1 MSDKFIKSIIILQNN
16 FLIKKSIINRYNLE
30 YIDLQNIIIKI
41 IDNIELNFSMNLI
54 DLDFYNKNFE
64 LIDNYLLK
72 LNELPKKLSIK
83 NYNLDYQI
91 KLYTLRDN
99 IKKLMMDCGVSTIFD
114 IIHFFDDNYI
124 LDNELIKFLNEVI
137 IPLKFDLKQSN
148 KKSKNLRLVDLSNNL
163 NDKINAIRIE
173 ILLNKNILIIDGYT
187 KKDSLNLFKKKDF
200 LKEKIDIIKNDLYKK
215 LDNVNF
221 INMYMEQISLK
232 ELLILKADDLVNIV
246 LIDYDY
252 INKFEKKLL
261 SSIVKEFLLSNVND
275 QRKILILLLIN
286 NTNESKHLANLLYD
300 MILSKS
306 DTLKPQYFASD
317 IYKSFHWSIQKIF
330 KIENKKINILK
341 KELLEITEDEI
352 SYEDRI
358 IQMKVDKL
366 VKSKAL
372 DKLKEIKSSKDNVKA
387 INFLDGLLKIPFNNY
402 RKEKILYYLSDIR
415 LKLIELLD
423 SFKNNYDFKNIVDTY
438 ENNTSLT
445 ENIIQKLID
454 IIETYSIDDNKLI
467 IYNDKKSTDIIPLD
481 YDDKTIIYEKFKLI
495 VNEWNDYK
503 EKRTEYMSKVR
514 STLDECIYG
523 QKDAKRHIERLIG
536 QWINGKMDGCVF
548 GFQGP
553 PGVGKTTLCKKGL
566 ARCLVD
572 ENDESRPFAFIALG
586 GARNGSYLDG
596 HNYTYLGSTWGRIVE
611 ILIDTKCMNP
621 IIYIDELDKVSSTE
635 HGKEIVGILT
645 HLTDPSQN
653 EEFTDKYFSGIKLDL
668 SKCIIVFSYND
679 SSLIDPILRDRIVEV
694 NVKSISKKEKIHITK
709 EFLLP
714 EILDMIGY
722 LKQDFIFNDDAIDY
736 LIETYTHE
744 AGVRKL
750 KEKLFELFREINLN
764 KLLFNNITLPFVIDI
779 NYVKKHFSDTH
790 KIHLK
795 KILNKPCIGVVNGLY
810 ATSLGTGGITI
821 IEVMKT
827 PSNNNL
833 SLELTGSQGDV
844 MKESMRCAKTVAWN
858 LIPNEIKKEINFE
871 LKDIGS
877 FGLHIHCPDNA
888 TPKDGPSAGAA
899 ITTAIISRLCNIKVN
914 NTIAMTGEIDLNGK
928 IHKIGG
934 LESKL
939 NGAKRAGV
947 KKVFIPQDNDDDLK
961 IILKKIDDE
970 MYFKDLEIIKVEKY
984 LDFVNELFVN
994 SEIIF

>member
-114 IIHFFDDNYI
+114 IIHFFNDNYI

-163 NDKINAIRIE
+163 NDKINAIRVE

-275 QRKILILLLIN
+275 QRKILILLIIN

-402 RKEKILYYLSDIR
+402 RKEKILYHLSDIR

-481 YDDKTIIYEKFKLI
+481 YDDKTIIYEKFKSI
-495 VNEWNDYK
+495 VNELNDYK

-795 KILNKPCIGVVNGLY
+795 KILNKPCVGVVNGLY

-858 LIPNEIKKEINFE
+858 LIPNQIKKEINFE

-961 IILKKIDDE
+961 LILKKIDDE

>member
-1 MSDKFIKSIIILQNN
+1 
-16 FLIKKSIINRYNLE
+16 
-30 YIDLQNIIIKI
+30 
-41 IDNIELNFSMNLI
+41 
-54 DLDFYNKNFE
+54 
-64 LIDNYLLK
+64 
-72 LNELPKKLSIK
+72 
-83 NYNLDYQI
+83 
-91 KLYTLRDN
+91 
-99 IKKLMMDCGVSTIFD
+99 MMDCGVSTIFD
-114 IIHFFDDNYI
+114 IIHFFNDNYI

-163 NDKINAIRIE
+163 NDKINAIRVE

-275 QRKILILLLIN
+275 QRKILILLIIN

-402 RKEKILYYLSDIR
+402 RKEKILYHLSDIR

-481 YDDKTIIYEKFKLI
+481 YDDKTIIYEKFKSI

-790 KIHLK
+790 KIYLK
-795 KILNKPCIGVVNGLY
+795 KILNKPCVGVVNGLY

-858 LIPNEIKKEINFE
+858 LIPNQIKKEINFE

-961 IILKKIDDE
+961 LILKKIDDE
-970 MYFKDLEIIKVEKY
+970 IYFKDLEIIKVEKY

>member
-1 MSDKFIKSIIILQNN
+1 MSEKFIKSIIILQNN
-16 FLIKKSIINRYNLE
+16 FLLKKNIIDKYNLE
-30 YIDLQNIIIKI
+30 YTNLENLILKI
-41 IDNIELNFSMNLI
+41 IDSIELNFNLNLI
-54 DLDFYNKNFE
+54 DLEFYNKNFE

-72 LNELPKKLSIK
+72 LNELPNELNIK
-83 NYNLDYQI
+83 NYSLDYQI
-91 KLYTLRDN
+91 KLYLIRDN
-99 IKKLMMDCGVSTIFD
+99 IKKLMMDCGVSKIYD
-114 IIHFFDDNYI
+114 IIYFFDEKFVLKDDE
-124 LDNELIKFLNEVI
+124 LDFLNEI
-137 IPLKFDLKQSN
+137 LIPIKFNIKKSN
-148 KKSKNLRLVDLSNNL
+148 NKSKNLRLLDLSNNL
-163 NDKINAIRIE
+163 KDKVSAIRIE

-187 KKDSLNLFKKKDF
+187 KKDSLNLYKKKNF
-200 LKEKIDIIKNDLYKK
+200 LKKKIDLVKNDLYKK
-215 LDNVNF
+215 LDNKKF
-221 INMYMEQISLK
+221 IELYMEQISLK
-232 ELLILKADDLVNIV
+232 ELLILKSDDIINLI
-246 LIDYDY
+246 LIDYEY
-252 INKFEKKLL
+252 INKLEKKLL

-275 QRKILILLLIN
+275 QRKILILLIIN
-286 NTNESKHLANLLYD
+286 NTSCSKHLANLLYE

-306 DTLKPQYFASD
+306 DTLKPQYFANE

-330 KIENKKINILK
+330 KIEQNKIKTLK
-341 KELLEITEDEI
+341 KELLEITDEDI

-358 IQMKVDKL
+358 IHMKVDKV

-372 DKLKEIKSSKDNVKA
+372 DKLKEIKSSKDNIKA
-387 INFLDGLLKIPFNNY
+387 VNYLDGLLKIPFGNY
-402 RKEKILYYLSDIR
+402 KKEKILFYLSDFKIS
-415 LKLIELLD
+415 LSKLLD
-423 SFKNNYDFKNIVDTY
+423 SFKENYDFKNIIDIY
-438 ENNTSLT
+438 KNNSSLT
-445 ENIIQKLID
+445 ENVIQKLID
-454 IIETYSIDDNKLI
+454 IIETYSIDYNQLI
-467 IYNDKKSTDIIPLD
+467 IYNDNKSTDIIPLD
-481 YDDKTIIYEKFKLI
+481 YDDKTIIYDKFNFI
-495 VNEWNDYK
+495 VNKWNDYK
-503 EKRTEYMSKVR
+503 EKRMNFMSKVS

-566 ARCLVD
+566 AKCLID

-596 HNYTYLGSTWGRIVE
+596 HNYTYLGSTWGRIVD

-621 IIYIDELDKVSSTE
+621 IIYIDELDKVSNTE

-653 EEFTDKYFSGIKLDL
+653 EEFTDKYFSGVKLDL

-714 EILDMIGY
+714 EILEMIGY
-722 LKQDFIFNDDAIDY
+722 LKEDFIFEDDAIDY

-764 KLLFNNITLPFVIDI
+764 KLLFNNINLPFLIDI

-795 KILNKPCIGVVNGLY
+795 KILNKPCVGVVNGLY

-858 LIPNEIKKEINFE
+858 LIPNQIKKEINFE

-961 IILKKIDDE
+961 LILKKIDDE

>member
-1 MSDKFIKSIIILQNN
+1 MSEKFIKSIIILQNN
-16 FLIKKSIINRYNLE
+16 FLLKKNIIDKYNLE
-30 YIDLQNIIIKI
+30 YTNLENLILKI
-41 IDNIELNFSMNLI
+41 IDSIELNFNLNLI
-54 DLDFYNKNFE
+54 DLEFYNKNFE

-72 LNELPKKLSIK
+72 LNELPNELNIK
-83 NYNLDYQI
+83 NYSLDYQI
-91 KLYTLRDN
+91 KLYLIRDN
-99 IKKLMMDCGVSTIFD
+99 IKKLMMDCGVSKIYD
-114 IIHFFDDNYI
+114 IIYFFDEKFVLKDDE
-124 LDNELIKFLNEVI
+124 LDFLNEI
-137 IPLKFDLKQSN
+137 LIPIKFNIKKSN
-148 KKSKNLRLVDLSNNL
+148 NKSKNLRLLDLSNNL
-163 NDKINAIRIE
+163 KDKVSAIRIE

-187 KKDSLNLFKKKDF
+187 KKDSLNLYKKKNF
-200 LKEKIDIIKNDLYKK
+200 LKKKIDLVKNDLYKK
-215 LDNVNF
+215 LDNKKF
-221 INMYMEQISLK
+221 IELYMEQISLK
-232 ELLILKADDLVNIV
+232 ELLILKSDDIINLI
-246 LIDYDY
+246 LIDYEY
-252 INKFEKKLL
+252 INKLEKKLL

-275 QRKILILLLIN
+275 QRKILILLIIN
-286 NTNESKHLANLLYD
+286 NTNCSKHLANLLYE

-306 DTLKPQYFASD
+306 DTLKPQYFANE

-330 KIENKKINILK
+330 KIEQNKIKTLK
-341 KELLEITEDEI
+341 KELLEITDEDI

-358 IQMKVDKL
+358 IHMKVDKV

-372 DKLKEIKSSKDNVKA
+372 DKLKEIKSSKDNIKA
-387 INFLDGLLKIPFNNY
+387 VNYLDGLLKIPFGNY
-402 RKEKILYYLSDIR
+402 KKEKILFYLSDFKIS
-415 LKLIELLD
+415 LSKLLD
-423 SFKNNYDFKNIVDTY
+423 SFKENYDFKNIIDIY
-438 ENNTSLT
+438 KNNSSLT
-445 ENIIQKLID
+445 ENVIQKLID
-454 IIETYSIDDNKLI
+454 IIETYSIDYNQLI
-467 IYNDKKSTDIIPLD
+467 IYNDNKSTDIIPLD
-481 YDDKTIIYEKFKLI
+481 YDDKTIIYDKFNFI
-495 VNEWNDYK
+495 VNKWNDYK
-503 EKRTEYMSKVR
+503 EKRMNFMSKVS

-566 ARCLVD
+566 AKCLID

-596 HNYTYLGSTWGRIVE
+596 HNYTYLGSTWGRIVD

-621 IIYIDELDKVSSTE
+621 IIYIDELDKVSNTE

-653 EEFTDKYFSGIKLDL
+653 EDFTDKYFSGIKLDL

-722 LKQDFIFNDDAIDY
+722 LKEDFIFEDDAIDY

-764 KLLFNNITLPFVIDI
+764 KLLFNNINLPFLIDI
-779 NYVKKHFSDTH
+779 NYVKKHFSDSN
-790 KIHLK
+790 KINLK

-833 SLELTGSQGDV
+833 SLELTGSQGNV

-858 LIPNEIKKEINFE
+858 LIPNQIKKEINFE

-947 KKVFIPQDNDDDLK
+947 KKVYIPQDNDDDLK
-961 IILKKIDDE
+961 IILKKIDDD

>member
-1 MSDKFIKSIIILQNN
+1 
-16 FLIKKSIINRYNLE
+16 
-30 YIDLQNIIIKI
+30 
-41 IDNIELNFSMNLI
+41 
-54 DLDFYNKNFE
+54 
-64 LIDNYLLK
+64 
-72 LNELPKKLSIK
+72 
-83 NYNLDYQI
+83 
-91 KLYTLRDN
+91 
-99 IKKLMMDCGVSTIFD
+99 
-114 IIHFFDDNYI
+114 
-124 LDNELIKFLNEVI
+124 
-137 IPLKFDLKQSN
+137 
-148 KKSKNLRLVDLSNNL
+148 
-163 NDKINAIRIE
+163 
-173 ILLNKNILIIDGYT
+173 
-187 KKDSLNLFKKKDF
+187 
-200 LKEKIDIIKNDLYKK
+200 
-215 LDNVNF
+215 
-221 INMYMEQISLK
+221 MEQISLK
-232 ELLILKADDLVNIV
+232 ELLILKSDDIINLI
-246 LIDYDY
+246 LIDYEY
-252 INKFEKKLL
+252 INKLEKKLL

-275 QRKILILLLIN
+275 QRKILILLIIN
-286 NTNESKHLANLLYD
+286 NTNCSKHLANLLYE

-306 DTLKPQYFASD
+306 DTLKPQYFANE

-330 KIENKKINILK
+330 KIEQNKIKTLK
-341 KELLEITEDEI
+341 KELLEITDEDI

-358 IQMKVDKL
+358 IHMKVDKV

-372 DKLKEIKSSKDNVKA
+372 DKLKEIKSSKDNIKA
-387 INFLDGLLKIPFNNY
+387 VNYLDGLLKIPFGNY
-402 RKEKILYYLSDIR
+402 KKEKILFYLSDFKIS
-415 LKLIELLD
+415 LSKLLD
-423 SFKNNYDFKNIVDTY
+423 SFKENYDFKNIIDIY
-438 ENNTSLT
+438 KNNSSLT
-445 ENIIQKLID
+445 ENVIQKLID
-454 IIETYSIDDNKLI
+454 IIETYSIDYNQLI
-467 IYNDKKSTDIIPLD
+467 IYNDNKSTDIIPLD
-481 YDDKTIIYEKFKLI
+481 YDDKTIIYDKFNFI
-495 VNEWNDYK
+495 VNKWNDYK
-503 EKRTEYMSKVR
+503 EKRMNFMSKVS

-566 ARCLVD
+566 AKCLID

-596 HNYTYLGSTWGRIVE
+596 HNYTYLGSTWGRIVD

-621 IIYIDELDKVSSTE
+621 IIYIDELDKVSNTE

-653 EEFTDKYFSGIKLDL
+653 EDFTDKYFSGIKLDL

-722 LKQDFIFNDDAIDY
+722 LKEDFIFEDDAIDY

-764 KLLFNNITLPFVIDI
+764 KLLFNNINLPFLIDI
-779 NYVKKHFSDTH
+779 NYVKKHFSDSN
-790 KIHLK
+790 KINLK

-833 SLELTGSQGDV
+833 SLELTGSQGNV

-858 LIPNEIKKEINFE
+858 LIPNQIKKEINFE

-947 KKVFIPQDNDDDLK
+947 KKVYIPQDNDDDLK
-961 IILKKIDDE
+961 IILKKIDDD

>member
-54 DLDFYNKNFE
+54 DLDFYNNNFE

-114 IIHFFDDNYI
+114 IIHFFNDNYI

-163 NDKINAIRIE
+163 NDKINAIRVE

-275 QRKILILLLIN
+275 QRKILILLIIN

-402 RKEKILYYLSDIR
+402 RKEKILYHLSDIR

-481 YDDKTIIYEKFKLI
+481 YDDKTIIYEKFKSI

-795 KILNKPCIGVVNGLY
+795 KILNKPCVGVVNGLY

-858 LIPNEIKKEINFE
+858 LIPNQIKKEINFE

-961 IILKKIDDE
+961 LILKKIDDE

>member
-91 KLYTLRDN
+91 KLYTLRDD

-114 IIHFFDDNYI
+114 IIHFFNDNYI

-163 NDKINAIRIE
+163 NDKINAIRVE

-275 QRKILILLLIN
+275 QRKILILLIIN

-387 INFLDGLLKIPFNNY
+387 VNYLDGLLKIPFNNY
-402 RKEKILYYLSDIR
+402 RKEKILYHLSDIR

-454 IIETYSIDDNKLI
+454 IIETYNIDDNQLI

-481 YDDKTIIYEKFKLI
+481 YDDKTIIYEKFKSI

-514 STLDECIYG
+514 ITLDECIYG

-621 IIYIDELDKVSSTE
+621 IIYIDELDKVSCTE

-795 KILNKPCIGVVNGLY
+795 KILNKPCVGVVNGLY

-961 IILKKIDDE
+961 LILKKIDDD

-994 SEIIF
+994 SEIVF

>member
-114 IIHFFDDNYI
+114 IIHFFNDNYI

-163 NDKINAIRIE
+163 NDKINAIRVE

-275 QRKILILLLIN
+275 QRKILILLIIN

-402 RKEKILYYLSDIR
+402 RKEKILYHLSDIR

-454 IIETYSIDDNKLI
+454 IIETYSIDDNQLI

-481 YDDKTIIYEKFKLI
+481 YDDKTIIYEKFKSI

-795 KILNKPCIGVVNGLY
+795 KILNKPCVGVVNGLY

-858 LIPNEIKKEINFE
+858 LIPNQIKKEINFE

-961 IILKKIDDE
+961 LILKKIDDE

-994 SEIIF
+994 SEIVF